1 MAFKHVFRRLAK
13 TPLFTSVTVATLA
26 IGIGANSAIFTVIDG
41 ILLHPL
47 PYSHPEELI
56 SVSHPIPGLD
66 FLSAGIAPF
75 LYFTYR
81 EQGRALQYVGM
92 WRTNSASVTG
102 LTVPEQIDVADMTS
116 EVLPAL
122 GTQPLLG
129 RWLSPADDSPGAR
142 LGVVLLHPYWQA
154 RFGGDRSI
162 IGRQIV
168 VDGQPA
174 EIVGVMRRQFRF
186 LDLHPS
192 LIRPLRLDRNNVV
205 LGNFQYR
212 GLARLKPGVTPN
224 QALADLAR
232 LVPIAIHSFPPMP
245 GTSTNWE
252 HSGLAPNIHPLK
264 DDVIGDIGKTLW
276 VIIAT
281 IGMVLLI
288 ACANVANLLLVR
300 AEGRRQ
306 ELAVR
311 AALGAGWL
319 RIARELL
326 AESLTLGLM
335 GGIAGLGFAYGALRI
350 VLAAAPANLPR
361 VDQISIGPSVWL
373 FTLGISLLAGLLFGA
388 IPVFKNARQEAAG
401 ALRGGGRSMSES
413 RERHR
418 ARGVLVVV
426 QVGLAVVLLIGSGLM
441 IRTFQALRNVQPG
454 FTDPAAVQTFRATIP
469 RTAARD
475 PLAVAHI
482 EKSILD
488 NIQAIPGVSSV
499 GSASVLPMDGGH
511 WLDPIETRDH
521 PDVLGKALKM
531 RLFKFVSPGLLN
543 AMGNR
548 LVAGRDFTWVDAFE
562 LHPAAMVSENLAR
575 ELWREPSA
583 AIGKQIRERKNS
595 PWREVIGVVA
605 DEREDGVDQPAPA
618 MVYWPVPAGNFVGNP
633 VFAEASMTYVVRS
646 NRAGTSALLNDIQQA
661 VWSVNAD
668 MPLAAVRTLQ
678 EIYSKS
684 LARTAFTL
692 LLLGIAGGM
701 ALLIGLVGI
710 YGVISYSVAQRTREI
725 GIRVALGARRQEVT
739 RMFVVHGL
747 TLAGIGIVCGLAA
760 AASLS
765 QIMASLLFE
774 VRSTDPAT
782 YAAVSFL
789 LLVSAVLAS
798 AIPALKATSV
808 DPADA
813 LRSE

>member
-1 MAFKHVFRRLAK
+1 MAIKQVFRRLAK
-13 TPLFTSVTVATLA
+13 TPLFTVLTVATLA
-26 IGIGANSAIFTVIDG
+26 IGIGANSAIFSVIDG

-47 PYSHPEELI
+47 PYSQPEELI
-56 SVSHPIPGLD
+56 SVSHPMPGLD

-81 EQGRALQYVGM
+81 EQGRALQEIGM
-92 WRTNSASVTG
+92 WRINSASVTG
-102 LTVPEQIDVADMTS
+102 LTEPEQIDVADVTS

-122 GTQPLLG
+122 GTPPLLG
-129 RWLSPADDSPGAR
+129 QWFSRSDDKPGATLR
-142 LGVVLLHPYWQA
+142 VVLLYPYWQA
-154 RFGGDRSI
+154 RFGGDRSV

-168 VDGQPA
+168 VDGQSA
-174 EIVGVMRRQFRF
+174 EVEGVMPRKFRF

-192 LIRPLRLDRNNVV
+192 LIRPLRLDRNKVV

-212 GLARLKPGVTPN
+212 GLARLKPGVTPD
-224 QALADLAR
+224 QARADLAR
-232 LVPIAIHSFPPMP
+232 LVPVAIRSFPPVP
-245 GTSTNWE
+245 GASTNWKQ
-252 HSGLAPNIHPLK
+252 SGLAPNIRLLK
-264 DDVIGDIGKTLW
+264 QELVGDISKTLW
-276 VIIAT
+276 VIMAT

-306 ELAVR
+306 ELAIR

-335 GGIAGLGFAYGALRI
+335 GGLAGLGFAFGALRI

-373 FTLGISLLAGLLFGA
+373 FTLGVSLLAGLFFGA
-388 IPVFKNARQEAAG
+388 IPVFKNARAEAEG
-401 ALRGGGRSMSES
+401 VLRGGGRSMSES

-418 ARGVLVVV
+418 ARSILAVV
-426 QVGLAVVLLIGSGLM
+426 QVALALVLLIGSGLM

-454 FTDPAAVQTFRATIP
+454 FTNPAAVQTFRATIP
-469 RTAARD
+469 RTATRD
-475 PLAVAHI
+475 PLVVVRL

-488 NIQAIPGVSSV
+488 KIQAIPGVSSA
-499 GSASVLPMDGGH
+499 GIASMLPMDGGG

-521 PDVLGKALKM
+521 PDVLGKTLKS
-531 RLFKFVSPGLLN
+531 RLFKFVSPGLLD
-543 AMGNR
+543 AMGNT
-548 LVAGRDFTWVDAFE
+548 LVAGRDFTWAEAFD
-562 LHPAAMVSENLAR
+562 LRPVAMISENLAR
-575 ELWREPSA
+575 ELWREPAA
-583 AIGKQIRERKNS
+583 AIGKQIRERTNA

-605 DEREDGVDQPAPA
+605 DERDDGVDKPALA
-618 MVYWPVPAGNFVGNP
+618 TIYWPVLARNFAGDP
-633 VFAEASMTYVVRS
+633 VFSDASMIYVVRS
-646 NRAGTSALLNDIQQA
+646 SRTGTSALLNDIQRA

-668 MPLAAVRTLQ
+668 MPLAEVRTLQ

-725 GIRVALGARRQEVT
+725 GIRVALGAPRREVT
-739 RMFVVHGL
+739 RMFVAHGL
-747 TLAGIGIVCGLAA
+747 ALAGIGIACGLAT
-760 AASLS
+760 AASLTHL
-765 QIMASLLFE
+765 MASLLFE
-774 VRSTDPAT
+774 VRATDPAT
-782 YAAVSFL
+782 YTAVSL
-789 LLVSAVLAS
+789 LLLGAAVLAS